1 MCTSAHDKKP
11 TLFGHYSHSE
21 RSEESR
27 SCSGASFWRHLMA
40 PAGGALPLRSCRAV
54 GRVSRTGV
62 TRHRSPS
69 SDYATLIRPTTLE
82 EAVKIALTLPSPR
95 GRGTKECAILSR
107 HLMAPAGGAAP
118 QSRTLFGG
126 EDCLSEASSAALARI
141 SHQPPATGAG
151 PLAVPGRTPASPFD
165 IVFNYAFSVSQS
177 VRPSTT
183 ASRRPRDGAW

>member
-1 MCTSAHDKKP
+1 M
-11 TLFGHYSHSE
+11 
-21 RSEESR
+21 
-27 SCSGASFWRHLMA
+27 
-40 PAGGALPLRSCRAV
+40 
-54 GRVSRTGV
+54 
-62 TRHRSPS
+62 
-69 SDYATLIRPTTLE
+69 RPGE
-82 EAVKIALTLPSPR
+82 DARIALTLPSPR
-95 GRGTKECAILSR
+95 GRGKKERASVWR
-107 HLMAPAGGAAP
+107 HLKAPAGEAAP
-118 QSRTLFGG
+118 RFRNQLGG